1 VNFLKIMNL
10 TLALTWTRLRD
21 AGHAWRHRAIINSI
35 EYVMKP
41 VLVSTFLL
49 VAVLATSSYCSDL
62 DYTKLENKYDHVIE
76 HFVGAESVKTTYYKL
91 MLETKTD
98 KLSEISL
105 KQYKNALNV
114 YKNPDDKKIKEKFLN
129 EFPNDFD
136 SFLSVFHQKDFS
148 QLYENSFIYLDLL
161 ADLSKEYPEKTI
173 HLLLNL
179 SKNAK
184 YDADATGNLQNILTH
199 FIINNYYIFIKP
211 FKKLPKLNQENI
223 AAFIADVETIATYRE
238 YNSILEHL
246 NKNREFALV
255 EIFSRAK
262 VERIKRGH

>member
-1 VNFLKIMNL
+1 VNFLKMMNL
-10 TLALTWTRLRD
+10 TLTSTRARLRR
-21 AGHAWRHRAIINSI
+21 AGYAWRYRAIINSI
-35 EYVMKP
+35 AYVMKSM
-41 VLVSTFLL
+41 LINAFLL
-49 VAVLATSSYCSDL
+49 IAVLATSSYCSDL
-62 DYTKLENKYDHVIE
+62 DYTKLENKYDRVIE

-105 KQYKNALNV
+105 KQYRNTLNV
-114 YKNPDDKKIKEKFLN
+114 YKKPDDKKIKEKFLD

-148 QLYENSFIYLDLL
+148 QLYDNSFIYMDLL
-161 ADLSKEYPEKTI
+161 ADLSKEYPGKAI

-179 SKNAK
+179 SRNAK
-184 YDADATGNLQNILTH
+184 YDADATGDLQNILTY
-199 FIINNYYIFIKP
+199 FILNNYYIFIKP

-223 AAFIADVETIATYRE
+223 AAFIADVETIATYQE
-238 YNSILEHL
+238 YNSILELL

-262 VERIKRGH
+262 MERIKRGH